1 MKKIYEFLNHF
12 WDKGSSAAVVPE
24 EDNRDA
30 VKMPLFKIVFGP
42 EGLFIDR
49 TCNFFA
55 VAGIYALLLSVLSL
69 VAGQGYMCLY
79 NDYRVSG
86 GYCTNSI
93 GFYVAV
99 HIVVLYV
106 ISMFMVRWYNVCFGG
121 QPLSWRYLSLP
132 RRQDVRSFA
141 GNIAFI
147 LINLLSMLSLYLL
160 YVRDPNPDWRIELVY
175 FAFVS
180 IGFLVPFV
188 VMRFYA
194 LIGFILAGEKFPSFA
209 AVWNRGRG
217 NSLRIL
223 VSLALI
229 FFLTFF
235 SLFAFLNNFKLVD
248 DKNAFYI
255 SFIVE
260 YLYNLLL
267 LLLVVFFT
275 NHCYLQK
282 TFLFG
287 RNQDGE

>member
-49 TCNFFA
+49 TRNFFA

-79 NDYRVSG
+79 NDYRVGG

-93 GFYVAV
+93 GLYVAV

-121 QPLSWRYLSLP
+121 QPLSWRYLLLP

-194 LIGFILAGEKFPSFA
+194 LIGFILAGREISLFCRGLEPGKGKFPPYLGQSC
-209 AVWNRGRG
+209 VD
-217 NSLRIL
+217 
-223 VSLALI
+223 
-229 FFLTFF
+229 FLSDF
-235 SLFAFLNNFKLVD
+235 LFAFRV
-248 DKNAFYI
+248 
-255 SFIVE
+255 SE
-260 YLYNLLL
+260 
-267 LLLVVFFT
+267 
-275 NHCYLQK
+275 
-282 TFLFG
+282 
-287 RNQDGE
+287 